1 MIYIL
6 HFFRF
11 FNFLIPVLCSIS
23 SPDPGT
29 DFPSSLRVGHFLT
42 RWCNFWQS
50 VCIERTGEQ
59 TVLTGLPGDREDRFN
74 PTISFLWSHQVL
86 LPLLFS
92 LGLIIVM
99 LSLLSLFRFSLIKF
113 KEWSTAQL
121 ASCAS
126 SGIYPLHSFAL
137 RSPLAT
143 NLKLDSINKK
153 FSYASTWSLVQL
165 LHSSQSCFISRC
177 LRSASD
183 IPCSEDR
190 QEDTGGEILSVHQTC
205 GLGFSCS
212 LCEAFFFTL
221 YLKKK
226 KKRERKKKKK
236 WLLAF

>member
-1 MIYIL
+1 MDYIL

-11 FNFLIPVLCSIS
+11 LNFLIPALCSIS
-23 SPDPGT
+23 TPDPGT
-29 DFPSSLRVGHFLT
+29 DFPCSLRMGHFLT

-59 TVLTGLPGDREDRFN
+59 TVLTGLPGDRVDRFN
-74 PTISFLWSHQVL
+74 RTISFLWSHQVL

-92 LGLIIVM
+92 LGLVIVM

-143 NLKLDSINKK
+143 NLKLDSVQKSSRMLPHGLWYSSSIAHKV
-153 FSYASTWSLVQL
+153 ASSLAVFAQPRIL
-165 LHSSQSCFISRC
+165 GYSVFLIGRKTLGERSFQYIRPAVWDSLAHSVRHSSS
-177 LRSASD
+177 
-183 IPCSEDR
+183 
-190 QEDTGGEILSVHQTC
+190 LST
-205 GLGFSCS
+205 S
-212 LCEAFFFTL
+212 
-221 YLKKK
+221 KKYIYI
-226 KKRERKKKKK
+226 
-236 WLLAF
+236 